1 LKDHNALQ
9 SILKYFKI
17 SDGKILI
24 GGKTAEEIAA
34 DVDTPFYAYD
44 LSIAKKKYEMLSA
57 ALLSEVEIHYAIK
70 ANPHP
75 EIVKFF
81 SQLGTGFDVA
91 SAGELNI
98 VLATGVDPKRI
109 GFAGPGKREEEIRF
123 ACRAGIGSL
132 NVESTG
138 ELDLANR
145 IAAEEEK
152 QLNVCLRVN
161 PSYELTG
168 SGMKMGGGSK
178 QFGIDQE
185 IIPDVLRRFDDW
197 PHLSFRGFHI
207 FAGSQNLNAEAI
219 SSAFEKA
226 IDAVLKFIPYCPQ
239 PPAMVNLGGF
249 GIPYFLSD
257 TELDIDVVGSA
268 MKEII
273 NARKSILD
281 DVTLIVETGRYLV
294 GECGVYVSRVLYR
307 KESRGET
314 FLIVDGG
321 MHQHLAASG
330 NLGQIIKKNYPIA
343 LPERIQGPPLEKVN
357 IVGPL
362 CTPLDRLGSKVAL
375 PKAKPGDLIAIF
387 ASGAYGFTASP
398 RTFLGHP
405 EPTEV
410 ILFDISYEQPRM
422 TRIITNKEKIL
433 LKSRY

>member
-1 LKDHNALQ
+1 MKDHKALQ
-9 SILKYFKI
+9 SILNYFEI
-17 SDGKILI
+17 SDGRLLI

-34 DVDTPFYAYD
+34 EVGTPFYAYD
-44 LSIAKKKYEMLSA
+44 LGIAYQKYEKLLA
-57 ALLSEVEIHYAIK
+57 AMPSEFEIHYAIK

-75 EIVKFF
+75 QIVKLF
-81 SQLGTGFDVA
+81 SDFGTGFDVA
-91 SAGELNI
+91 SAGELNV

-109 GFAGPGKREEEIRF
+109 GFAGPGKREDEIRL

-145 IAAEEEK
+145 IAAKEEK
-152 QLNVCLRVN
+152 QLSVCLRVN

-178 QFGIDQE
+178 QFGIDE
-185 IIPDVLRRFDDW
+185 ELIPEVLRSFPNW
-197 PHLSFRGFHI
+197 PHLSFLGFHI

-226 IDAVLKFIPYCPQ
+226 IDAVIEFIPYCPQ
-239 PPAMVNLGGF
+239 PPAMVNLGGGF

-273 NARKSILD
+273 NARKSILED
-281 DVTLIVETGRYLV
+281 ITLIVESGRYLV

-314 FLIVDGG
+314 FIVIDGG

-343 LPERIQGPPLEKVN
+343 LPGRIQEPQAEEVN

-375 PKAKPGDLIAIF
+375 PGAKPGDLIAIF
-387 ASGAYGFTASP
+387 ASGAYGFSASP

-410 ILFDISYEQPRM
+410 ILSSERTDS
-422 TRIITNKEKIL
+422 
-433 LKSRY
+433 S

>member
-1 LKDHNALQ
+1 MSVRRL
-9 SILKYFKI
+9 F
-17 SDGKILI
+17 
-24 GGKTAEEIAA
+24 
-34 DVDTPFYAYD
+34 
-44 LSIAKKKYEMLSA
+44 
-57 ALLSEVEIHYAIK
+57 
-70 ANPHP
+70 
-75 EIVKFF
+75 
-81 SQLGTGFDVA
+81 
-91 SAGELNI
+91 
-98 VLATGVDPKRI
+98 LAR
-109 GFAGPGKREEEIRF
+109 
-123 ACRAGIGSL
+123 SM
-132 NVESTG
+132 G

-145 IAAEEEK
+145 IAAKEEK
-152 QLNVCLRVN
+152 QLSVCLRVN

-178 QFGIDQE
+178 QFGIDE
-185 IIPDVLRRFDDW
+185 ELIPEVLRSFPNW
-197 PHLSFRGFHI
+197 PHLSFLGFHI

-226 IDAVLKFIPYCPQ
+226 IDAVIEFIPYCPQ
-239 PPAMVNLGGF
+239 PPAMVNLGGGF

-273 NARKSILD
+273 NARKSILED
-281 DVTLIVETGRYLV
+281 ITLIVESGRYLV

-314 FLIVDGG
+314 FIVIDGG

-343 LPERIQGPPLEKVN
+343 LPGRIQEPQAEEVN

-375 PKAKPGDLIAIF
+375 PGAKPGDLIAIF
-387 ASGAYGFTASP
+387 ASGAYGFSASP

-410 ILFDISYEQPRM
+410 ILSSERTDS
-422 TRIITNKEKIL
+422 
-433 LKSRY
+433 S